1 MTSIPLAVT
10 NHSLKVVRRNNAGA
24 GEVGELFIH
33 KKVLMT
39 PGNQTRIHKVAIA
52 RFLISFM
59 LSSLALPRSRRIT
72 PVVCMCSDTSDLSET
87 PPDSPEVHRDMETM
101 SLIESWCFPEMN
113 TLEKGEFLRKKDLA
127 EGSCGEII
135 AGKRINGEII
145 ALNLSY
151 SMQISAVISDIVL
164 CELYLI
170 VLFSLKVS
178 ANWGYSR
185 VT

>member
-10 NHSLKVVRRNNAGA
+10 INSLKVVRRNNAGA

-33 KKVLMT
+33 KKVIMT

-72 PVVCMCSDTSDLSET
+72 PVVCMCSVISDLAET
-87 PPDSPEVHRDMETM
+87 PPGSPEVHRDMETM

-113 TLEKGEFLRKKDLA
+113 ALEKGECFERQIWRK
-127 EGSCGEII
+127 GSCGEII
-135 AGKRINGEII
+135 AGKGLTER
-145 ALNLSY
+145 
-151 SMQISAVISDIVL
+151 
-164 CELYLI
+164 
-170 VLFSLKVS
+170 
-178 ANWGYSR
+178 
-185 VT
+185 